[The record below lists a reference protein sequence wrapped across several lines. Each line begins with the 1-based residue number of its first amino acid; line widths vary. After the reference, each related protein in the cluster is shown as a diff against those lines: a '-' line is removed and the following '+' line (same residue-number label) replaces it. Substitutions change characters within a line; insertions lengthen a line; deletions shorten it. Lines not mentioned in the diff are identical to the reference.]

1 MKPDFEAI
9 KGRLEAATPGP
20 WHVQEELE
28 DFQEGEPPFTVW
40 RGIYSAAGGL
50 NKGDEYEVFEIADAD
65 FIAHAPADISALLG
79 WVEKLE
85 AVREAVNQYLEVY
98 ESSGEYHDWRIREL
112 VALDKLKATLAV
124 CEEVIDD

>member
-85 AVREAVNQYLEVY
+85 AVREAATAYIDPVGLE
-98 ESSGEYHDWRIREL
+98 SDDKWCRL
-112 VALDKLKATLAV
+112 DDALTTL
-124 CEEVIDD
+124 EEAP